1 MHVIYDNS
9 LTTNKTKKKETK
21 KNQLNSHFSVIF
33 FKYKMYLPL
42 TRSRKLKII
51 NGKSF

>member
-9 LTTNKTKKKETK
+9 LTTNKTKKKKQK
-21 KNQLNSHFSVIF
+21 KTQLNSHFSVIF

-42 TRSRKLKII
+42 TRVTQIKDY
-51 NGKSF
+51 

>member
-9 LTTNKTKKKETK
+9 LTTNKTKKKKQK

-42 TRSRKLKII
+42 TRVTQIKDY
-51 NGKSF
+51 

>member
-21 KNQLNSHFSVIF
+21 KTQLNSHFSVIF
-33 FKYKMYLPL
+33 LKYKMYLPL
-42 TRSRKLKII
+42 TRVTQIKDY
-51 NGKSF
+51 

>member
-9 LTTNKTKKKETK
+9 LTTNKTKKKRNKK
-21 KNQLNSHFSVIF
+21 KNQLNSHFAVIF

-42 TRSRKLKII
+42 TRVTQIKDY
-51 NGKSF
+51 

>member
-21 KNQLNSHFSVIF
+21 KKTQLNSHFSVIF

-42 TRSRKLKII
+42 TRVTQIKDY
-51 NGKSF
+51 